1 MVPPAFNLPPLNR
14 LSMVTAPSSHLANRF
29 SIATALALYYFG
41 ASFGFCTEEASPSVA
56 SNIDFSQQVQPILTK
71 YCSGCHNEDD
81 AEADVQLHSLEAL
94 QISDK
99 ANGLIVPKNAAESK
113 LWKLIEG
120 SLEPVMPPVDETQP
134 TDEEKRMLR
143 DWIDQGALGESKKL
157 ALRERWNLPPTRTSS
172 NPPGLYA
179 IAPASSDTW
188 IMGFQDHIA
197 IKKSQWI
204 ERQSLPITGRI
215 TKMRF
220 ARNGKQLAI
229 LSGIPGLGGQ
239 ITIADFQNGNLNHQR
254 TIEGH
259 SDAIYGVAWSPDG
272 QWLATSGYDKSV
284 RLWSVATG
292 ELVRT
297 FSGHNGAVY
306 DVDFDPSGQVIATAS
321 ADETIKLWRVDSGER
336 LDTMG
341 QGEAEQYAVR
351 FSPSGDSVLAVG
363 ADRRIRVWK
372 IHSMT
377 TPSVSPMLHS
387 VFAHEAAVV
396 AVAFSPDGNQIATAG
411 EDRSIKAWTWPAIA
425 PLGEA
430 GRVTDVPTSLF
441 WLDPQT
447 IVASS
452 IDGKVQ
458 RFVMGSPARIERI
471 QNASRPNATEN
482 NTEVRSDIDRKSESV
497 IAPTVEFGEVTTS
510 RSPATAQP
518 LQSPCRVSGT
528 LSESDARSS
537 TPGDWYSLDAKA
549 GEPWLITIEAA
560 SLKSPMDSVVDILD
574 ASGKPVLR
582 TRLQALRE
590 SYFTFRGKD
599 STIADDFRMHRWED
613 MELNEYLY
621 AAGEVVRLW
630 LYPRGPDSGFKVY
643 PGERNRWTYFDT
655 TATTHAL
662 NEPAW
667 IVRELQPNEEPIPN
681 GLPIFPI
688 YYSNDDESTRR
699 LGKDSQLTFIPN
711 ADGRYL
717 IRVRDARGQF
727 GDAYQYRLVIARP
740 NPTFSLQL
748 EPAEITLRSSG
759 GAEFSIV
766 ANRQEGHR
774 ERIDIRPIDLPEGL
788 AMTSELNVE
797 ADQIRCVATLTATPE
812 AFSKLPDS
820 FSIQLEAKSKSPSTA
835 QNQSETLTLKVKKV
849 AKETM
854 PIKLVGKSDAN
865 DAKPL
870 QEFTLQAGTT
880 GVLKLVI
887 ERGALEGDI
896 SFGNAESGRNLP
908 HGVFVDNIGLN
919 GLLIPAGQSTR
930 EVFITAAKFVP
941 EQVRYFHIKASVDGN
956 PTTLPVAIR
965 IVR

>member
-1 MVPPAFNLPPLNR
+1 
-14 LSMVTAPSSHLANRF
+14 MVTVLPKRLATRF
-29 SIATALALYYFG
+29 SFATALTLAYFG
-41 ASFGFCTEEASPSVA
+41 ASVGFCLESPAPSA
-56 SNIDFSQQVQPILTK
+56 AATIDYSRQVQPILTK
-71 YCSGCHNEDD
+71 YCSGCHNDDD

-94 QISDK
+94 QSSDK
-99 ANGLIVPKNAAESK
+99 AAGLIVPKNAADSK

-134 TDEEKRMLR
+134 TDVEKQILR
-143 DWIDQGALGESKKL
+143 DWIDQGALGESKSL
-157 ALRERWNLPPTRTSS
+157 SLRERWNLPRSSSAS

-179 IAPASSDTW
+179 MAPASSDTW
-188 IMGFQDHIA
+188 IMGYQDHVA
-197 IKKSQWI
+197 IKKSQWM

-215 TKMRF
+215 TKLRF
-220 ARNGKQLAI
+220 AKDGKQVAI
-229 LSGIPGLGGQ
+229 ISGIPGLGGQ
-239 ITIADFQNGNLNHQR
+239 ITIAEFQNGSLTHRR

-272 QWLATSGYDKSV
+272 QSLATSGYDKSV

-306 DVDFDPSGQVIATAS
+306 DVDFDPTGQVIATAS

-372 IHSMT
+372 IQSLT
-377 TPSVSPMLHS
+377 TPTVSPMLHS

-396 AVAFSPDGNQIATAG
+396 AVAFSPDGTRIATAG
-411 EDRSIKAWTWPAIA
+411 EDRSIKAWTWPTIE

-430 GRVTDVPTSLF
+430 GRITDVPTSLF
-441 WLDPQT
+441 WKDAKT
-447 IVASS
+447 FVASS
-452 IDGKVQ
+452 IDGKVHQ
-458 RFVMGSPARIERI
+458 FVSPSTPSQPINPTTPLPPA
-471 QNASRPNATEN
+471 ASEN
-482 NTEVRSDIDRKSESV
+482 HSVSNPSEGKTSKGNPSDGQ
-497 IAPTVEFGEVTTS
+497 TVLEFGEVTQT
-510 RSPATAQP
+510 RSPATAQH
-518 LQSPCRVSGT
+518 LQPPCRVSGA
-528 LSESDARSS
+528 LSESDARSAA
-537 TPGDWYSLDAKA
+537 PGDWYSLDAKA

-560 SLKSPMDSVVDILD
+560 TQKSPMDSFVDILD

-643 PGERNRWTYFDT
+643 PGERSRWTYFDT

-667 IVRELQPNEEPIPN
+667 IVRELQANEAPTPN
-681 GLPIFPI
+681 GLPVFPI

-699 LGKDSQLTFIPN
+699 LGKDSQLTFTPPE
-711 ADGRYL
+711 DGRYL

-727 GDAYQYRLVIARP
+727 GDAYRYRLVITRP
-740 NPTFSLQL
+740 NPQFSLQL
-748 EPAEITLRSSG
+748 EPAEITMRSSG
-759 GAEFSIV
+759 GAEFSLV
-766 ANRQEGHR
+766 ANRREGHR
-774 ERIDIRPIDLPEGL
+774 ERIDIRPVDLPVGL
-788 AMTSELNVE
+788 AMTSDLNVE
-797 ADQIRCVATLTATPE
+797 SDQIRCVATFTATPE
-812 AFSKLPDS
+812 AFSKLPDA
-820 FSIQLEAKSKSPSTA
+820 FSIQLEATSHSANYP
-835 QNQSETLTLKVKKV
+835 QPQSETLTLKVKKV

-854 PIKLVGKSDAN
+854 PLKLVGKSDPD
-865 DAKPL
+865 DAEPIR
-870 QEFTLQAGTT
+870 EFTLQAGTT

-887 ERGALEGDI
+887 DRGKLEGDI

-941 EQVRYFHIKASVDGN
+941 EQVRHFHIKASVDGN